1 MAEKLS
7 LRDYQR
13 DLAER
18 LRAAEGSYNVSMLA
32 LQVGEEGWLVDL
44 ADAGEVIPVPQ
55 ITPVPLTRAWFK
67 GVTNIRGNLYSV
79 VDFPAF
85 LGGRAVAV
93 AEQSRLLLI
102 GERFRMGSALL
113 VDRSLGLR
121 NEGGRAQMIRESL
134 RGLVLAGAALSF
146 SAICAEV
153 GVSNDRVLLGQ
164 SVALT
169 GPAAQLGIQMRIGL

>member
-18 LRAAEGSYNVSMLA
+18 LRAAEGSRVSSRLA

-44 ADAGEVIPVPQ
+44 ADASEVIPVPAV
-55 ITPVPLTRAWFK
+55 TPVPLTRAWFK
-67 GVTNIRGNLYSV
+67 GVANIRGNLYSV

-85 LGGRAVAV
+85 LGGAGAAVS
-93 AEQSRLLLI
+93 EQARLLLI
-102 GERFRMGSALL
+102 GERFRMGAALL

-121 NEGGRAQMIRESL
+121 NPSQLKVLEGRGAGLPWLKGEYADEEGRQWKEL
-134 RGLVLAGAALSF
+134 DV
-146 SAICAEV
+146 
-153 GVSNDRVLLGQ
+153 
-164 SVALT
+164 
-169 GPAAQLGIQMRIGL
+169 AQLVQQPEFLSVGT

>member
-18 LRAAEGSYNVSMLA
+18 LRAASASRSASMLA

-44 ADAGEVIPVPQ
+44 ADAGEVIPVPP
-55 ITPVPLTRAWFK
+55 ITTVPLAKPWFK
-67 GVTNIRGNLYSV
+67 GMANIRGNLYSV
-79 VDFPAF
+79 VDFPSFIGA
-85 LGGRAVAV
+85 GSVSV

-121 NEGGRAQMIRESL
+121 N
-134 RGLVLAGAALSF
+134 
-146 SAICAEV
+146 
-153 GVSNDRVLLGQ
+153 
-164 SVALT
+164 
-169 GPAAQLGIQMRIGL
+169 PAQLKVRAKRGASPWIKGEYEDQDGKGWKELDVPALVQHQDFLAVAQ